1 MNMELEGCIIYTEHK
16 RILSK
21 FGNKLYHQN
30 SKWQEGLSIVLD
42 VYIISSEKK
51 ILITYSL
58 GLTFFRC
65 QL

>member
-30 SKWQEGLSIVLD
+30 SKLQEGLSIVLD

-51 ILITYSL
+51 
-58 GLTFFRC
+58 F
-65 QL
+65 